1 MTPKEDKVMGG
12 DNGLP
17 TFIALIVSA
26 VIVGVLVFAAAIV
39 SAVLLMST

>member
-1 MTPKEDKVMGG
+1 MGG

-17 TFIALIVSA
+17 TFIALIVAAA
-26 VIVGVLVFAAAIV
+26 VVGVLVFAAAIV